1 MASTNYRTG
10 RVIGLAS
17 TAALGG
23 FLFGFDSAVINGAAS
38 GIKAT
43 FALSSF
49 ALGLVVSIALIGSA
63 IGAWFAG
70 YLAERF
76 GRRRVMLV
84 AAALFLLSAFGQA
97 FPLGVYDLCLWR
109 LIGGAGIGVASVMA
123 PMYIAEIAPAQL
135 RGRMGS
141 LQQFAIVIGI
151 FSTGLTNYL
160 ILGAAGSD
168 SLNEWLFGIPAWRW
182 MFLTMVIPALVYGY
196 FAWRL
201 PESPRYL
208 VEIGKYDEAATV
220 LSQIYTD
227 DVTARVEDIRVSMQ
241 GEHKPRMSDLR
252 GKRFGLMPLVWI
264 GIILSSLQQFVG
276 INAVFYYSNTIWEA
290 VGFSEGQAFQT
301 SLITTGVNVAFTLVA
316 IALVD
321 KVGRKPLLLVGSFG
335 MVAMLGTL
343 TFVFGTAQSAATA
356 SRSSPTAPTSS
367 RSSRSTSTWH
377 SSPRL
382 GVRWSGCCSGR
393 CSRIEFGR
401 PLWPW
406 LPPRSGSQT
415 SWSRPPSRHSPTS
428 VWGLL
433 TACSPS
439 LRSSPFGSSSGTY
452 MRPRVSSWKIWPNWK
467 PDSRKPDALTPREWR
482 SWARAGEWGHH
493 VADPDRHRCV
503 DSRCRPRWRGSSGL
517 GGPRRT

>member
-43 FALSSF
+43 FALSSL

-76 GRRRVMLV
+76 GRRRVMLIS
-84 AAALFLLSAFGQA
+84 AALFLLSAFGQA
-97 FPLGVYDLCLWR
+97 FPLGIYDLCFWR

-151 FSTGLTNYL
+151 FTTGLTNYL
-160 ILGAAGSD
+160 ILGAAGGD

-182 MFLTMVIPALVYGY
+182 MFLTMVIPALIYGY

-208 VEIGKYDEAATV
+208 VVIGKYDEAAAV
-220 LSQIYTD
+220 LGQIYTD
-227 DVTARVEDIRVSMQ
+227 DVAARVEDIRVSMQ

-264 GIILSSLQQFVG
+264 GIILSFLQQFVG

-301 SLITTGVNVAFTLVA
+301 SLITTGVNVVFTLVA

-343 TFVFGTAQSAATA
+343 TFVFGTAPIGSNGQPVLADGPNIVALLAFNIYVAFFAATWGPVVWVLLGEMFPNRIRA
-356 SRSSPTAPTSS
+356 AALALAAAAQWIANFLVSTAFPPLAGIS
-367 RSSRSTSTWH
+367 
-377 SSPRL
+377 L
-382 GVRWSGCCSGR
+382 GLAYSVFTVFAILS
-393 CSRIEFGR
+393 IPFVI
-401 PLWPW
+401 
-406 LPPRSGSQT
+406 
-415 SWSRPPSRHSPTS
+415 RHIHETKG
-428 VWGLL
+428 VELEDMAEL
-433 TACSPS
+433 E
-439 LRSSPFGSSSGTY
+439 GTG
-452 MRPRVSSWKIWPNWK
+452 K
-467 PDSRKPDALTPREWR
+467 
-482 SWARAGEWGHH
+482 
-493 VADPDRHRCV
+493 
-503 DSRCRPRWRGSSGL
+503 
-517 GGPRRT
+517 RT